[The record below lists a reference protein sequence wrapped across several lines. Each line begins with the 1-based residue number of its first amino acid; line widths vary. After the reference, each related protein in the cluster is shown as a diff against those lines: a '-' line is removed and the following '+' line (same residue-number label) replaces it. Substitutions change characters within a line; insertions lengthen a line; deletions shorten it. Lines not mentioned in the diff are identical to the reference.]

1 MGCGLAQSK
10 KIQVNPLI
18 KKLSASQVYNIHK
31 LPQFNYVNRSLMLKL
46 NSNSLLN
53 IIDYLSFVELKE
65 IGKINRLFN
74 YLAKQNTI
82 LVKFFKKKVV
92 VKPENQIDSFSIL
105 KKNSLISN
113 YSTSSDNEKF
123 IIL

>member
-18 KKLSASQVYNIHK
+18 KELSPSQVYNIHK
-31 LPQFNYVNRSLMLKL
+31 FPQFYYAHRSLMLKL

-53 IIDYLSFVELKE
+53 IIDYMSFVELKE

-82 LVKFFKKKVV
+82 LIKFFKKKVV
-92 VKPENQIDSFSIL
+92 KPYNQIYSFSIL
-105 KKNSLISN
+105 KKNSLMSN
-113 YSTSSDNEKF
+113 DSTSSDNEKL